1 MKKLV
6 RSSRNKVIA
15 GICAGLGEYFNID
28 VTVVRLI
35 MVVLGLFSFGSIA
48 LAYLIAMLIVPL
60 ELE

>member
-35 MVVLGLFSFGSIA
+35 MVVLGLFSFGSIV
-48 LAYLIAMLIVPL
+48 LAYLIAMLIVPF

>member
-35 MVVLGLFSFGSIA
+35 MVVLGLFSFGSIV